1 MITLTSIT
9 KRYGNTVALS
19 DVSFTARQGEV
30 LGLLG
35 QNGAG
40 KTTALNIITGCLAP
54 SAGSVTIGGHD
65 LIQEPRQARRLVGYL
80 PEVPPLYD
88 EMTVRAYLRFACELK
103 LVLPADIPAH
113 VEEIAT
119 RTGLKQMLGR
129 RIGNL
134 SKGYRQRVGL
144 AQALCG
150 DPEVLILDEP
160 TSGLDPRQT
169 AEFRETLREQANGR
183 TVLFSSHILSEVQAL
198 CDRVI
203 ILHHGQIVLDS
214 NLKQLQSGSALR
226 LRADIQGDAKVL
238 LPALRSLAGVRR
250 VTRLPLICTSGMYAR
265 RMSPAYPVYPSER
278 VEYAFAAAAA
288 SRKLAGRG
296 LSQNHFG
303 GLTVMRAVYKRE
315 LQSFFCTPHAYVFT
329 GVFLLLGSVFF
340 AVGNLAAH
348 SSDLNGFL
356 WNAGYLWMLLTP
368 VLTMHVYAG
377 ERRAHT
383 DQLLFSSPVSL
394 WGVALGKYLATI
406 TVLGLTVF
414 LSLIYA
420 GLIAIYGRLYPSEA
434 LCGYLGFSLQ
444 GSAFVA
450 IDLYVSARSRTPVT
464 AAVWAVCTVPIRSA
478 ECCKCSIFH
487 WCFRIDA
494 VSDCTHA

>member
-1 MITLTSIT
+1 MITLTGIT
-9 KRYGNTVALS
+9 KRYGSTVALS

-54 SAGSVTIGGHD
+54 SAGSVTVGGHD
-65 LIQEPRQARRLVGYL
+65 LIREPRQARRLIGYL
-80 PEVPPLYD
+80 PEIPPLYD

-113 VEEIAT
+113 VEEIAAH
-119 RTGLKQMLGR
+119 TGLEQMLGR

-214 NLKQLQSGSALR
+214 DLNRLQNGDAFR

-238 LPALRSLAGVRR
+238 LPALRSLACVRR
-250 VTRLPLICTSGMYAR
+250 VTQLPNEGDAFSVLLECTQGGCPQRTLFTLLSGLNMPLLRLQ
-265 RMSPAYPVYPSER
+265 PVESSLE
-278 VEYAFAAAAA
+278 E
-288 SRKLAGRG
+288 
-296 LSQNHFG
+296 
-303 GLTVMRAVYKRE
+303 
-315 LQSFFCTPHAYVFT
+315 
-329 GVFLLLGSVFF
+329 VFL
-340 AVGNLAAH
+340 
-348 SSDLNGFL
+348 
-356 WNAGYLWMLLTP
+356 
-368 VLTMHVYAG
+368 
-377 ERRAHT
+377 
-383 DQLLFSSPVSL
+383 
-394 WGVALGKYLATI
+394 KI
-406 TVLGLTVF
+406 T
-414 LSLIYA
+414 
-420 GLIAIYGRLYPSEA
+420 SE
-434 LCGYLGFSLQ
+434 G
-444 GSAFVA
+444 
-450 IDLYVSARSRTPVT
+450 
-464 AAVWAVCTVPIRSA
+464 
-478 ECCKCSIFH
+478 
-487 WCFRIDA
+487 
-494 VSDCTHA
+494 

>member
-1 MITLTSIT
+1 MITLAGIT
-9 KRYGNTVALS
+9 KRYGSTVTLS
-19 DVSFTARQGEV
+19 DVSFIARQGEV

-54 SAGSVTIGGHD
+54 SAGRVTVGGHD
-65 LIQEPRQARRLVGYL
+65 LIREPRQARRLIGYL

-103 LVLPADIPAH
+103 LVVPADIPAH

-119 RTGLKQMLGR
+119 HTGLKQMLGR

-169 AEFRETLREQANGR
+169 AEFRETLREQATGR

-203 ILHHGQIVLDS
+203 ILHHGKIILDS
-214 NLKQLQSGSALR
+214 DLKQLQSGGALR

-250 VTRLPLICTSGMYAR
+250 VTQLPDEGDTLSVLLECTQDGCPQRTLFTLLSGLNAPLLRLQ
-265 RMSPAYPVYPSER
+265 PVESSLE
-278 VEYAFAAAAA
+278 E
-288 SRKLAGRG
+288 
-296 LSQNHFG
+296 
-303 GLTVMRAVYKRE
+303 
-315 LQSFFCTPHAYVFT
+315 
-329 GVFLLLGSVFF
+329 VFL
-340 AVGNLAAH
+340 
-348 SSDLNGFL
+348 
-356 WNAGYLWMLLTP
+356 
-368 VLTMHVYAG
+368 
-377 ERRAHT
+377 
-383 DQLLFSSPVSL
+383 
-394 WGVALGKYLATI
+394 KI
-406 TVLGLTVF
+406 T
-414 LSLIYA
+414 
-420 GLIAIYGRLYPSEA
+420 SE
-434 LCGYLGFSLQ
+434 G
-444 GSAFVA
+444 
-450 IDLYVSARSRTPVT
+450 
-464 AAVWAVCTVPIRSA
+464 
-478 ECCKCSIFH
+478 
-487 WCFRIDA
+487 
-494 VSDCTHA
+494 